1 MYLHTLPPLCCVGAM
16 ATSLSPLGSHGT
28 PSAVERTL
36 KEDNACLR
44 KKLKELE
51 ENHEQEILELMTK
64 CAVAEE
70 GRRRAEDEN
79 RQCAHRLAEAEAS
92 HQQLQGV
99 CDLWELASINHADWA
114 CLLYRRL
121 SLHCATLQ
129 LPVNMSESEH

>member
-1 MYLHTLPPLCCVGAM
+1 MCMHTLPPLCCVDAV

-36 KEDNACLR
+36 KEDNARLR

-51 ENHEQEILELMTK
+51 ENHEQELLELMTK

-70 GRRRAEDEN
+70 GRRSAEDEK
-79 RQCAHRLAEAEAS
+79 RQFAQRLAEAEAS

-99 CDLWELASINHADWA
+99 
-114 CLLYRRL
+114 
-121 SLHCATLQ
+121 
-129 LPVNMSESEH
+129 

>member
-1 MYLHTLPPLCCVGAM
+1 MCMHTLPPLCCVDAV

-36 KEDNACLR
+36 KEDNARLR

-51 ENHEQEILELMTK
+51 ENHEQEILELMAK

-70 GRRRAEDEN
+70 GRKRAEDEK
-79 RQCAHRLAEAEAS
+79 RQFAQRLAEAEAS

-99 CDLWELASINHADWA
+99 
-114 CLLYRRL
+114 
-121 SLHCATLQ
+121 
-129 LPVNMSESEH
+129 